1 MRREENDLLTR
12 TDAGTPMG
20 ELFRRYWLPAL
31 TGDELPHPDC
41 SPVRIPLLGE
51 RLIAIRDSSG
61 RSAILQQACPHRQ
74 ASLYFGRC
82 EDGGI
87 RCAYHGWKFDVD
99 GQCLDIPSEPAAS
112 RAREQIRVQAYPTL
126 ERGGV
131 VWVYMGP
138 PELMPAPPELEW
150 ATLPPRNLFVT
161 RRLQECNYLQTM
173 EGGLDSS
180 HLSWLHRGTISS
192 DPVLG
197 SGGAGTDSSILGII
211 AADRNPRYDSVRT
224 AGGLLLG
231 ARRMAGEGLYYWRI
245 TQFLMPCF
253 NIIAPT
259 GDLTL
264 NGQAW
269 VPLDDHNC
277 WSWAVNYYV
286 DKPLGEAEREAMR
299 RGGGLHVE
307 FVPGTHQG
315 AANRD
320 NDYHLDRAAQRR
332 GDNFTGIPSFAMQDT
347 AVQESQGRIA
357 DRTLE
362 HLVSSDDGIIVT
374 RRLLLDAARDN
385 RAGRPIPGLQPQA
398 QAVRAGSL
406 IVPQA
411 DLKQVDTAP
420 LRPLARDQRDWAA

>member
-1 MRREENDLLTR
+1 MRPEENNLLTR

-31 TGDELPHPDC
+31 TCDELPGPDC
-41 SPVRIPLLGE
+41 PPVRVALLGE

-61 RSAILQQACPHRQ
+61 RAAILQEACPHRQ

-82 EDGGI
+82 EEGGI
-87 RCAYHGWKFDVD
+87 RCAYHGWKFGPD
-99 GQCLDIPSEPAAS
+99 GRCLDIPSEPAAS
-112 RAREQIRVQAYPTL
+112 RTREQIRVQAYPTL

-138 PELMPAPPELEW
+138 PHLKPASPALEW
-150 ATLPPRNLFVT
+150 ATLPQRNLFVT

-180 HLSWLHRGTISS
+180 HLSWLHRGTMTS

-197 SGGAGTDSSILGII
+197 MGGTGTDSSILGII
-211 AADRNPRYDSVRT
+211 AGDRNPRYDTMRT

-231 ARRMAGEGLYYWRI
+231 ARRTAGDGLYYWRI

-264 NGQAW
+264 NAQAW
-269 VPLDDHNC
+269 VPLDDQNC

-286 DKPLGEAEREAMR
+286 DKPLSDVEREAMR

-307 FVPGTHQG
+307 FVPGTHQS
-315 AANRD
+315 AANRG

-385 RAGRPIPGLQPQA
+385 QAGNPIPGLDPQT

-406 IVPQA
+406 IVPAA
-411 DLKQVDTAP
+411 DLRQVDTAS
-420 LRPLARDQRDWAA
+420 LQPLARDMRDWAA